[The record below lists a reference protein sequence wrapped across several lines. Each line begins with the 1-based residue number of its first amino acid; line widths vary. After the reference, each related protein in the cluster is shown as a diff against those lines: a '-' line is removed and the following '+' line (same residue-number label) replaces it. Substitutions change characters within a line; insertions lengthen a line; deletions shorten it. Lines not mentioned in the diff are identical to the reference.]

1 MNSSKRLRARASLV
15 NARAWIMARVH
26 NILLL
31 FLAYDCLEMPR
42 KLLFVL
48 CHDQPDDDL
57 TYILRIA
64 QSSLPEKGIVNIK
77 ILLLKASYLWDS
89 NSWDD
94 FNEDW
99 KHVKMG
105 AELDKILDSGAEV
118 AYDNK
123 LEYPRWEGPFDLSI
137 PGMRDNATEYGKAIR
152 FRESGIKIVDRYEYV
167 ADAVSKN
174 FDIIKW

>member
-1 MNSSKRLRARASLV
+1 M
-15 NARAWIMARVH
+15 RAWIMTHVH
-26 NILLL
+26 NILLS
-31 FLAYDCLEMPR
+31 FLAYYCLEMPR

-48 CHDQPDDDL
+48 RHDQPEDDL

-64 QSSLPEKGIVNIK
+64 RSSLPEKGIVNIK

-94 FNEDW
+94 NNEDW
-99 KHVKMG
+99 KHVKLG
-105 AELDKILDSGAEV
+105 ADLDKILDSGAEV
-118 AYDNK
+118 ACDNRID
-123 LEYPRWEGPFDLSI
+123 YPRWEGPYDLSI
-137 PGMRDNATEYGKAIR
+137 PGMRDYATKYGKAVR
-152 FRESGIKIVDRYEYV
+152 FRESGIKRVDRYEYV